1 MSRSDFYKRIIN
13 GDRPDKLN
21 DVFVRSVLPEVI
33 LELNEL
39 QTIQSEEFRNIKIR
53 IENLESNKDNQC
65 NEIRSQTDKLNSAVS
80 RLASDFS
87 IANSATDNKN
97 LSISDDIERIK
108 RQLILAENE
117 IKKLKARKVVMN
129 FACAD
134 EVEETESL
142 GGERS

>member
-39 QTIQSEEFRNIKIR
+39 QAIQSEEFRNIKIR

-65 NEIRSQTDKLNSAVS
+65 VEIKSQTDKLNSAVS

-87 IANSATDNKN
+87 TANSATDNKN
-97 LSISDDIERIK
+97 LLITDDIERIK

-117 IKKLKARKVVMN
+117 IIESKKSSYEFCL
-129 FACAD
+129 C
-134 EVEETESL
+134 
-142 GGERS
+142 